1 MILVYKINV
10 IKFIIYLA
18 LLKTNERLVIEL

>member
-1 MILVYKINV
+1 MISVYKINV